1 MDRLISSPCMVLLV
15 HIKKNITPNIL
26 AQLFNFWIFY
36 CTHADLYSTFPLNFL
51 QIARNFFLAVDSY
64 TTQLNLKVK
73 YMYMYVSKEVMT
85 LLFFRPR
92 SFKCFMQTREG
103 KCSWGSI
110 HLLRGTFLNRNCMVV
125 NLFQEDFTMR

>member
-1 MDRLISSPCMVLLV
+1 MVLLV

-26 AQLFNFWIFY
+26 AQLFKLLDVLLYTCRSLQYFPFKFF
-36 CTHADLYSTFPLNFL
+36 ADSKKV
-51 QIARNFFLAVDSY
+51 FFLAVDSY

-110 HLLRGTFLNRNCMVV
+110 HLLRGTF
-125 NLFQEDFTMR
+125 